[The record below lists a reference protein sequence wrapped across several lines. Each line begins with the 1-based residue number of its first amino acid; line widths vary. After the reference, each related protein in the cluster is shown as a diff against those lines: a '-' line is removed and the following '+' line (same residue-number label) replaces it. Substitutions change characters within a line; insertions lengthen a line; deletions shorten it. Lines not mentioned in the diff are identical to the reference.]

1 MGSRKD
7 WRVHF
12 CHRLTLALTIWRL
25 QGRRLTDFDIV
36 RQLTTGLARV
46 KCGGQRLL

>member
-25 QGRRLTDFDIV
+25 QGRRADIVIV
-36 RQLTTGLARV
+36 RQLATGLAGV